1 MNFMFV
7 LGNILIGLAV
17 GALGGLAGAS
27 VLNGSAAHFALHGAM
42 FGVLFGLLFAQRATS
57 LGAGLMW
64 GLSLAFL
71 TWITVAAAAPV
82 SGNMF
87 FGARVHFPELVFSV
101 VCLALPVSLVLGV
114 RVSRRSLAGEHS
126 FSWARAVT
134 AGGFAGILASLIFS
148 RWMYV
153 GDFFPLVAGLEL
165 HARSMSVVLQFLMAL
180 LIGSTFGL
188 LFQPD
193 VRSFGSSMGWDSA
206 MAFSGGFWV
215 S

>member
-1 MNFMFV
+1 MNFRFV

-27 VLNGSAAHFALHGAM
+27 VLNGSAAALALHGAT
-42 FGVLFGLLFAQRATS
+42 FGLLFGLLFAQRATS
-57 LGAGLMW
+57 LGAGLMG

-71 TWITVAAAAPV
+71 TWITVAAAAPA
-82 SGNMF
+82 SDNMF
-87 FGARVHFPELVFSV
+87 FGARVNFPELVFSL

-114 RVSRRSLAGEHS
+114 RVSRRSLAGEPRS

-165 HARSMSVVLQFLMAL
+165 HARSTSVVLQFLMAL
-180 LIGSTFGL
+180 LIGSTFR
-188 LFQPD
+188 F
-193 VRSFGSSMGWDSA
+193 VVSA
-206 MAFSGGFWV
+206 GCS
-215 S
+215 